1 MPSQAGSTTQRSARR
16 SPRRTR
22 SAPTRSCTP
31 RSAPEPMELVD
42 DLAALTADLVSID
55 SVNPD
60 LIAGAAG
67 EHEIAGFVAE
77 WLDAAGLEVELY
89 EAAAGRP
96 NVVGVARGTGGG
108 RSLLLNAH

>member
-1 MPSQAGSTTQRSARR
+1 MA
-16 SPRRTR
+16 
-22 SAPTRSCTP
+22 
-31 RSAPEPMELVD
+31 LVD

-67 EHEIAGFVAE
+67 EHEIAGFVAG

-108 RSLLLNAH
+108 RSLLLNAHMDTVGVAGMDRPSSLSSQTESCTDAARAT